1 MFSATNF
8 ANVHEPMEMILS
20 MKVSMTGIFVA
31 WNALIGMAK
40 NQTWN
45 VRLNWYGTSS
55 IDLVFMMIFS
65 VLVNW
70 SRSVI
75 VDLGSTL

>member
-1 MFSATNF
+1 
-8 ANVHEPMEMILS
+8 MILS
-20 MKVSMTGIFVA
+20 EEVSMTGIFGA
-31 WNALIGMAK
+31 WNALMGMVK

-45 VRLNWYGTSS
+45 VRLSWYGTSS

-75 VDLGSTL
+75 EDLGSML